1 MAKKRTKRQQKA
13 RERKAAKRRARQS
26 RAPSAPRS
34 NRGWLR
40 AAADWPLHEC
50 LVTKEWREPG
60 AIVQILVSRRSP
72 QGQVAA
78 GVFLV
83 DLGCLGVKNAFG
95 RAFNTQGE
103 YAAELRNDITARQ
116 EMIHAD
122 LNLAAKIIREG
133 VAYARELGFRPN
145 RDIRDAR
152 LVLGDADPDACD
164 EEIPLGTDGKPFFV
178 SGPYDNVDRIMDK
191 LTRKLGPNGF
201 HYMIGIEG
209 PDEVILDEDSV
220 R

>member
-1 MAKKRTKRQQKA
+1 MAKNRTKRQQKT
-13 RERKAAKRRARQS
+13 RERKAAKRKARQS
-26 RAPSAPRS
+26 SVPSAPRS
-34 NRGWLR
+34 DRGWLR
-40 AAADWPLHEC
+40 GSADWPLHEC
-50 LVTKEWREPG
+50 LVAKEWREPG

-72 QGQVAA
+72 EGQIAA

-95 RAFNTQGE
+95 RVFTTQGE
-103 YAAELRNDITARQ
+103 YVAELRKGVLAHQ
-116 EMIHAD
+116 EMIPAD

-145 RDIRDAR
+145 RDIRDAQ

-164 EEIPLGTDGKPFFV
+164 EEIPLGKEGKPIFV
-178 SGPYDNVDRIMDK
+178 SGPYDNVERILDK
-191 LTRKLGPNGF
+191 LTRKLGPDGF
-201 HYMIGIEG
+201 HYLVGLGGMS
-209 PDEVILDEDSV
+209 EVLLDEDSG